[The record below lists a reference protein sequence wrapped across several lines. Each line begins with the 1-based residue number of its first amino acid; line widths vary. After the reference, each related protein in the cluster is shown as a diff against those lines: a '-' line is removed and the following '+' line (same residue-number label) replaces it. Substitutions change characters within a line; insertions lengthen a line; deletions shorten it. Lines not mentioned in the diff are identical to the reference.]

1 MQLPALL
8 LIQFHGHSAQTAARP
23 AQDGQ
28 RHIQIPLHLPNRRQR
43 RLLGRDA
50 LRLQEQ
56 LRLGEQARPHR
67 RACLVPGRIQ
77 LARFAATQLVLRDR
91 RGHTHTVLGM
101 TARHRHQ
108 VFHRHMR
115 RDCSA
120 AHMLLH
126 PIGKQF
132 H

>member
-1 MQLPALL
+1 VQLPALL
-8 LIQFHGHSAQTAARP
+8 LIQFHGHAAQTAACS
-23 AQDGQ
+23 AQQGQ
-28 RHIQIPLHLPNRRQR
+28 RHIQISLHLGNRRRR

-67 RACLVPGRIQ
+67 RACLAPCPIQ
-77 LARFAATQLVLRDR
+77 LARFPATQPVLRDR

-108 VFHRHMR
+108 VFHGYMR
-115 RDCSA
+115 RDRSA

-126 PIGKQF
+126 AIGKQF